1 MIVRT
6 VKVDGLEEIKVAMD
20 FVGQNAEEIGMRC
33 LKLVLMEKPR
43 NEMIRRTP
51 LARTKRYKYYNR
63 KDGKRS
69 LNASFKSGNVKA
81 LRNAVQNNPVRE
93 TSERNAVTF
102 GAHATAS
109 VPYARYLHET
119 RKPREGQ
126 YWQEGMHGYGRGW
139 TEPGTGNRFVR
150 KPVVDNQDY
159 IPAKM
164 NKLLDRELWGHKA

>member
-6 VKVDGLEEIKVAMD
+6 VKVDGLEQIKVAMD
-20 FVGQNAEEIGMRC
+20 FVNGNAERLGMQI
-33 LKLVLMEKPR
+33 LKQTLMEKPR
-43 NEMIRRTP
+43 NEMIKRTP
-51 LARTKRYKYYNR
+51 LATKTRYKYYNR

-93 TSERNAVTF
+93 TNDRNAVTF

-126 YWQEGMHGYGRGW
+126 YWQEGMLGYGKGW
-139 TEPGTGNRFVR
+139 TTQGTGNRFVR

-159 IPAKM
+159 IPETVSR
-164 NKLLDRELWGHKA
+164 KLDEELRRHGA